1 MFWTMRT
8 NASSCRRDPLRY
20 GLLLQAH
27 CQLLRFRGVRALIR
41 PAVLVAAAAAALIL
55 APTPAMA
62 QTPAGFSVSV
72 STRAPAALV
81 PFTIRDSGAKPNELV
96 TLTMTPNPASIGTRS
111 LTQHA
116 NARGV
121 VSFAVALTQD
131 GTYVL
136 PSTSASGAVLGTET
150 VTVSQ
155 HGSVV
160 VAGSSASAGTTA
172 SAPAGKAASAPA
184 GKAASAPAGK
194 AASAPAGTA
203 ASAPA
208 GK

>member
-1 MFWTMRT
+1 
-8 NASSCRRDPLRY
+8 
-20 GLLLQAH
+20 
-27 CQLLRFRGVRALIR
+27 
-41 PAVLVAAAAAALIL
+41 
-55 APTPAMA
+55 MA
-62 QTPAGFSVSV
+62 QTPAGFAVSV
-72 STRAPAALV
+72 SARAPAALV
-81 PFTIRDSGAKPNELV
+81 PFTITDSGAKPNQLV

-121 VSFAVALTQD
+121 VNFAVALTQD
-131 GTYVL
+131 GIYVL
-136 PSTSASGAVLGTET
+136 TSTSASGAVLGTET

-160 VAGSSASAGTTA
+160 VAGSSASAGTA
-172 SAPAGKAASAPA
+172 AGGTA

-208 GK
+208 GTAASAPAGTAAGTAASAPAGTAVGTAAGSPLAFTGWQGMGLAGGGGVLVLAGTALVLATRRRALTQP